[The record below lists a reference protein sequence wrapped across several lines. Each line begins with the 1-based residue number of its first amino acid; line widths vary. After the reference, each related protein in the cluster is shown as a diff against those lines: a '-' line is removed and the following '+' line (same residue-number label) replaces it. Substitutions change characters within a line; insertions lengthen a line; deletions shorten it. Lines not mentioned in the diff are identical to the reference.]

1 MFIILL
7 TQIIIFLLFISNII
21 DGSFRPFYFYPLY
34 MTSLQEK
41 LYQIPYNAKI
51 KMVFVILVT
60 TCTGILI
67 LYILLKGISNSK
79 DKTIPEYIF

>member
-1 MFIILL
+1 
-7 TQIIIFLLFISNII
+7 
-21 DGSFRPFYFYPLY
+21 
-34 MTSLQEK
+34 MTSLQEI

-51 KMVFVILVT
+51 NMVFVILVT